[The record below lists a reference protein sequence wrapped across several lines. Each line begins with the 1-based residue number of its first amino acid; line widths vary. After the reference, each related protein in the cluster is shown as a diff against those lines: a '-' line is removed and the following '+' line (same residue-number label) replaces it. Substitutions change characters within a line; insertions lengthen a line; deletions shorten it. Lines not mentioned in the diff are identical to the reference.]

1 MNKREFLS
9 EINNHVKNLPEQER
23 ASLLEYFEE
32 MICDRMENGER
43 EEEIIAS
50 IGTPENILAML
61 EEEGIFGERED
72 VFHKVKGKIK
82 IDEKVKI
89 DITPISYKAV
99 GSIHMIRIYAENRGV
114 DVIPVDSDQIFVD
127 FQPMEGI
134 DEVERYEKDGEYVFH
149 HRMKKTFHLFQL
161 IKNRGMGK
169 RIMLYVPKTFS
180 GSVIIQDENSSV
192 RVREI
197 HGITNLDV
205 YTSNSSIECG
215 DIQVNGNTKLVTSN
229 SSITVTAWSGK
240 ELKVCSEN
248 GRIRLDWIRSD
259 GTVMAETSNCSIE
272 VTKIDARLVELKT
285 SNGRI
290 CGSVVGNMEQYEIT
304 SRTGNATSNLPKN
317 YYGMGERKLVVETSN
332 GKIQM
337 EFEEDPCE

>member
-149 HRMKKTFHLFQL
+149 HRMKKNVSFIPANKKQG
-161 IKNRGMGK
+161 NGK
-169 RIMLYVPKTFS
+169 KDYAVCAEDIFRKCY
-180 GSVIIQDENSSV
+180 NSRRKFV
-192 RVREI
+192 
-197 HGITNLDV
+197 
-205 YTSNSSIECG
+205 
-215 DIQVNGNTKLVTSN
+215 
-229 SSITVTAWSGK
+229 
-240 ELKVCSEN
+240 
-248 GRIRLDWIRSD
+248 
-259 GTVMAETSNCSIE
+259 GT
-272 VTKIDARLVELKT
+272 
-285 SNGRI
+285 
-290 CGSVVGNMEQYEIT
+290 
-304 SRTGNATSNLPKN
+304 
-317 YYGMGERKLVVETSN
+317 GERNSWYYKFRCIYF
-332 GKIQM
+332 KFIDRM
-337 EFEEDPCE
+337 W